1 MSIKQI
7 KLTPTHTRGTQLV
20 SLLDL
25 WSERKLVLLKRTQ
38 LHHVHQ
44 RESHDLKLQQI
55 TVGSV
60 RNKADETHYGS
71 NLQKSQSKVKGCT
84 QFEENV
90 YGSMPFFNYCLK
102 L

>member
-7 KLTPTHTRGTQLV
+7 KLTLTHTRGTQLV

-25 WSERKLVLLKRTQ
+25 WSEQKLVLLKRTQ

-71 NLQKSQSKVKGCT
+71 NLQKPPHTHTHKVS
-84 QFEENV
+84 V
-90 YGSMPFFNYCLK
+90 MSCLNQD
-102 L
+102 LMLN